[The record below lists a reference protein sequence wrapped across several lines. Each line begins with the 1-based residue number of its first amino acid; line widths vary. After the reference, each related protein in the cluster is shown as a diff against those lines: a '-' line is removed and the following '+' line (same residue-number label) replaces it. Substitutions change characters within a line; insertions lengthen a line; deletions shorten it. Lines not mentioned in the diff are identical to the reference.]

1 MSDSAA
7 QTYPRFGLVI
17 WHGLPLAAYGKLLA
31 GNGCRVSWNR
41 WDRAFAFGLSGTLNS
56 ALNLVDRWA
65 FGQRVENLQ
74 LDHAPIF
81 IIGHWRTGTTL
92 LHELLTCDG
101 RFGFA
106 STYQCMAP
114 GHFLVSQRFLAPL
127 TRFLLPRRRPMDNM
141 PVDWNRPQEDEFGL
155 CNLGLPSPYLEW
167 MFPRTSPSYAPYL
180 DLAELSD
187 AERRRWKAGML
198 LLVKRIAYSNPRPL
212 VLKSPPHTA
221 RIQTL
226 LELFPR
232 ARFIHLVRDPQ
243 VMIPSTVH
251 MWKRMTEA
259 MGLQRGCREKVV
271 DRVFDNFSRMY
282 RSFEQQRGLIPKN
295 QLVELRFEDL
305 TCDMLVQ
312 MQRIYHCLSLGEF
325 ERVRPAIERFR
336 QEIADYR
343 PNVYDPSPTLQA
355 RIAKAC
361 GSYTQRYG
369 YRAPCEGM
377 LSGGPSR

>member
-1 MSDSAA
+1 MKPVGMSDSAA

-31 GNGCRVSWNR
+31 DNGCRVSWNR

-56 ALNLVDRWA
+56 LLNLADRVA

-74 LDHAPIF
+74 LKHDPIF

-92 LHELLTCDG
+92 LHELLARDG
-101 RFGFA
+101 QFGFA

-155 CNLGLPSPYLEW
+155 CNLGLPSPYLQW
-167 MFPRTSPSYAPYL
+167 MFPRTMPGYDQYL

-187 AERRRWKAGML
+187 ADYRRWKAGML

-221 RIQTL
+221 RIKTL
-226 LELFPR
+226 LELFPH
-232 ARFIHLVRDPQ
+232 ARFIHLVRDPE

-251 MWKRMTEA
+251 MWKRMSQS
-259 MGLQRGCREKVV
+259 MGLQHGCCDQVV

-282 RSFEQQRGLIPKN
+282 RSFEQQRDLIPEN
-295 QLVELRFEDL
+295 RLVELRFEDL
-305 TCDMLVQ
+305 TCDMLAQV
-312 MQRIYHCLSLGEF
+312 QRIYQCLSLGDF
-325 ERVRPAIERFR
+325 ERVRPDMEQFR
-336 QEIADYR
+336 QEVADYR
-343 PNVYDPSPTLQA
+343 PNVYQLSAELGA
-355 RIAKAC
+355 RIATTC
-361 GSYTQRYG
+361 RSYTQRYG
-369 YRAPCEGM
+369 YRARARGC
-377 LSGGPSR
+377 

>member
-1 MSDSAA
+1 
-7 QTYPRFGLVI
+7 
-17 WHGLPLAAYGKLLA
+17 
-31 GNGCRVSWNR
+31 
-41 WDRAFAFGLSGTLNS
+41 
-56 ALNLVDRWA
+56 
-65 FGQRVENLQ
+65 
-74 LDHAPIF
+74 
-81 IIGHWRTGTTL
+81 
-92 LHELLTCDG
+92 
-101 RFGFA
+101 
-106 STYQCMAP
+106 
-114 GHFLVSQRFLAPL
+114 
-127 TRFLLPRRRPMDNM
+127 MDNM
-141 PVDWNRPQEDEFGL
+141 PVDWNRPQEDKFGL

-251 MWKRMTEA
+251 MWKRMTEE

-282 RSFEQQRGLIPKN
+282 RSFEKQRGLIPKN
-295 QLVELRFEDL
+295 QLAELHFEDL
-305 TCDMLVQ
+305 TRDMLAQ
-312 MQRIYHCLSLGEF
+312 MQRIYQCLSLGDF
-325 ERVRPAIERFR
+325 ERVRPGIEQFH
-336 QEIADYR
+336 QEVADYQS
-343 PNVYDPSPTLQA
+343 NVYQLSAELRT
-355 RIAKAC
+355 RIATTC
-361 GSYTQRYG
+361 RSYTQRYG
-369 YRAPCEGM
+369 YSTPN
-377 LSGGPSR
+377 GGEPT